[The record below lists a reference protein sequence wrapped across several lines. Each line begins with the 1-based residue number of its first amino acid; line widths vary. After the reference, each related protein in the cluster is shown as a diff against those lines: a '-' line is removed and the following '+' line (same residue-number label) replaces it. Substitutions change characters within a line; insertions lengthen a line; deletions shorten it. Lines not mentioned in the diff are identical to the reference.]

1 MTSPN
6 TATAMTVD
14 NMDELLSDL
23 ELEMTDEGSEEIV
36 EEVVTVDEG
45 DLAAVETL
53 TEKEEAVASMTSEIE
68 ADATAVTAPEGD
80 KPAKAAKAPKTAKAP
95 KQPKIERDLS
105 AIPDEFFQLDA
116 SSAGYDKAAVIALR
130 PTQKKI
136 AEKFDN
142 LFASLA
148 AGRAPSVYT
157 MACFKVLHEK
167 GEVTSSD
174 LVAAMKAAASRS
186 GGAYSDGT
194 ARSQVGQLMNLFGAV
209 GVAHRANNKL
219 TFNKDSKIAERLLAL
234 V

>member
-1 MTSPN
+1 MTNPN
-6 TATAMTVD
+6 TATAMTTD
-14 NMDELLSDL
+14 NMDELLGDL
-23 ELEMTDEGSEEIV
+23 ELELTGEDTAEEIV
-36 EEVVTVDEG
+36 EEISAESVSED
-45 DLAAVETL
+45 DLAAVEVL
-53 TEKEEAVASMTSEIE
+53 TEKEEAIASMTSTIE
-68 ADATAVTAPEGD
+68 GDATAVTEPTE
-80 KPAKAAKAPKTAKAP
+80 KKVSKAKTPKTP

-105 AIPDEFFQLDA
+105 AIADEFFQLDVNGTA
-116 SSAGYDKAAVIALR
+116 DKAAVIALR

-142 LFASLA
+142 LFAALA

-167 GEVTSSD
+167 GEATSSD
-174 LVAAMKAAASRS
+174 LVATLKATASRA

-194 ARSQVGQLMNLFGAV
+194 ARSQAGQLMNLFGAV
-209 GVAHRANNKL
+209 GVAVRNNNKL

>member
-6 TATAMTVD
+6 TATAMTAD
-14 NMDELLSDL
+14 NMDDLLSDL
-23 ELEMTDEGSEEIV
+23 ELEMTGEGE
-36 EEVVTVDEG
+36 EEVVIEEISDG
-45 DLAAVETL
+45 DLTAVEAL
-53 TEKEEAVASMTSEIE
+53 TEKEDAVAAMTSEIE
-68 ADATAVTAPEGD
+68 SDTSAVSEPTAE
-80 KPAKAAKAPKTAKAP
+80 KPAKAAKAPKTP
-95 KQPKIERDLS
+95 KESKPKIERDLS
-105 AIPDEFFQLDA
+105 AIADEFFQLDINGA
-116 SSAGYDKAAVIALR
+116 ADKQAVMALR
-130 PTQKKI
+130 PTQKKV

-157 MACFKVLHEK
+157 MACFKVLADK

-209 GVAHRANNKL
+209 GVASRATNKL

-234 V
+234 

>member
-6 TATAMTVD
+6 TATAMTAD

-23 ELEMTDEGSEEIV
+23 ELEMSSETV
-36 EEVVTVDEG
+36 EEESVIDDIEDFVVENDG
-45 DLAAVETL
+45 DLAAVEAL
-53 TEKEEAVASMTSEIE
+53 TEKEEAVASQTSEIE
-68 ADATAVTAPEGD
+68 ADSSAVEQKTS
-80 KPAKAAKAPKTAKAP
+80 KAAKAPKTPKEP

-105 AIPDEFFQLDA
+105 ALDDSVFQLVKD
-116 SSAGYDKAAVIALR
+116 GPIDKAAVIALR
-130 PTQKKI
+130 PAQKKV

-142 LFASLA
+142 LFTSLA
-148 AGRAPSVYT
+148 ACRKPSVYT
-157 MACFKVLHEK
+157 MACFNVLVDK

-209 GVAHRANNKL
+209 GIATRAGNKL
-219 TFNKDSKIAERLLAL
+219 TFNKDSQIAASLQVL
-234 V
+234 